1 VSENL
6 NRSYRGVLRRLRS
19 LRETLEQSEEKRQK
33 DLTRSKPTQKLLTQL
48 GESLELLERD
58 FRELAPLVTQSR
70 LADLATRLAVHFFVE
85 KAMSRFC
92 ERTLDEIVAEAG
104 AGTGAV
110 VLFGATPAEARIVA
124 ARDAQ
129 GQSLSPEQVRIS
141 RTILAR
147 IVEGE
152 DSILIEDALSDA
164 ALGRERS
171 VQDLALRSVLA
182 IPLRVQEYLAGAIY
196 LENERLSGAFG
207 EEERALLLGLGR
219 LVTIYLSAFLRM
231 DEEVAARRRIYDE
244 IKGKTHF
251 DGIVGSTPDFLQLLD
266 TVAQVGPSDATV
278 VVEGES
284 GTGKELIARA
294 LHRSSRRAAKP
305 MVTVNCAAIPETLME
320 SELFG
325 HEKGAFT
332 GAFDR
337 KFGRFEQADGSSLF
351 LDEVGELSLA
361 VQAKLLRFLQ
371 NREVTRLGGTRTF
384 KIDVRLIAATSRDVQ
399 NMVKRGEFREDLFYR
414 LYVVPI
420 RVPPLRERV
429 LDIPLLTDHFSR
441 VFALASGR
449 ATPEI
454 DPEVYDVF
462 QRYAW
467 PGNVRELEN
476 LMHRLVILC
485 RGGSIQ
491 VADLPEHIQAA
502 ARARLEIEKN
512 PFRKFLDQVPVN
524 YKELLRQRKQMQEIA
539 NHYAQKLQD
548 KFIDNI
554 LEKAGGNIS
563 RAAELS
569 GIHRTLIHRN
579 LAARGGPP
587 RDQ

>member
-1 VSENL
+1 VSQNL
-6 NRSYRGVLRRLRS
+6 NRSYRGVLQRVRS
-19 LRETLEQSEEKRQK
+19 LRETLEQSEEKLQK
-33 DLTRSKPTQKLLTQL
+33 DLARSKPAQKLLTQL
-48 GESLELLERD
+48 GESLELLEKD
-58 FRELAPLVTQSR
+58 FRELAPLLTQSR

-110 VLFGATPAEARIVA
+110 VLFGATPAEAQIVA

-219 LVTIYLSAFLRM
+219 LVTIYLNAFLRM

-294 LHRSSRRAAKP
+294 LHRSSRRAGKP

-337 KFGRFEQADGSSLF
+337 KFGRFEQADGSTLF

-371 NREVTRLGGTRTF
+371 NREVTRLGATRTF
-384 KIDVRLIAATSRDVQ
+384 KIDVRLIAATSREVQ

-449 ATPEI
+449 ETPEI
-454 DPEVYDVF
+454 DPEVYEVF

-502 ARARLEIEKN
+502 ARAKLEIEKN